1 MQNLSLDKQLL
12 IVLNEALDKRR
23 LIAISFSIISI
34 TILIVGLNWPKTYE
48 SSTTLLWNR
57 GDVLNPLLNDTA
69 VTGTEY
75 KQSIAKEIILSNK
88 NLKMLIE
95 ELGLN
100 YSLEGEKFTEREIEY
115 LKRGLRDNI
124 ILLSPKRNKKV
135 NTLKIS
141 YSSTIPEKAF
151 LVVSVISRLFIEERI
166 SNRKSDSSVAYN
178 FIDKQVNEYQVKLEE
193 ISKSIDEFKSQNIE
207 LQIDTTQSVNARV
220 NKLKDKI
227 KDTAQKIRE
236 EIIKKDSLTEQLVI
250 ESAKTT
256 AVEEVNIK
264 NERLLRLKDKLDT
277 LRLSYTEGYPDIVQI
292 KEQIKNLTRSI
303 EANESIQPGNAETLN
318 WDEGKFSSGVKVK
331 SQFYQQL
338 QQQLSAIKITLRTLV
353 ARKYEQEKQLA
364 LELDRSGEV
373 LLVFNRLEELSRD
386 YNVTKANYDNLIAK
400 REKAR
405 ISLSLEIEK
414 AGSLYQILE
423 PPVVPLIP
431 EGLRFWHFALGSV
444 IVGGAVP
451 LAIVFGL
458 LLVDPRIRHEDDIDF
473 GEAVPVIGVIPDFKT
488 GKDLKKQRLFTI
500 QAIMIFSFSLVVLF
514 SLALSRLFGVL

>member
-12 IVLNEALDKRR
+12 IALNEALDKKR
-23 LIAISFSIISI
+23 LIVISFSIISI
-34 TILIVGLNWPKTYE
+34 TILIVGLNSPKSYV

-57 GDVLNPLLNDTA
+57 DDVLKPLLKDTA
-69 VTGTEY
+69 VTSTES
-75 KQSIAKEIILSNK
+75 KQSVAKEIILSSK
-88 NLKMLIE
+88 NIQILIE
-95 ELGLN
+95 EAGLD
-100 YSLEGEKFTEREIEY
+100 YSLEGEKFSAREIEY
-115 LKRGLRDNI
+115 IKVSLRDKI
-124 ILLSPKRNKKV
+124 RLSSTI

-141 YSSTIPEKAF
+141 YKSISPEMAF

-178 FIDKQVNEYQVKLEE
+178 FIDKQVNQYQIKLEE
-193 ISKSIDEFKSQNIE
+193 ISKSIDEFKSQNFE
-207 LQIDTTQSVNARV
+207 LQIDTTQNVNARV
-220 NKLKDKI
+220 NNLKDKI

-236 EIIKKDSLTEQLVI
+236 EIIKKNSLTEQLVI
-250 ESAKTT
+250 ESADTT
-256 AVEEVNIK
+256 AVEKVNIK
-264 NERLLRLKDKLDT
+264 YERLLRLQDKLDT

-303 EANESIQPGNAETLN
+303 EANRSIQSGNAETLK

-386 YNVTKANYDNLIAK
+386 YNVTKANYDNLKAK

-414 AGSLYQILE
+414 AGSLYQIQE

-431 EGLRFWHFALGSV
+431 EGLRFLHFALGSV

-451 LAIVFGL
+451 LAIIFGL

-473 GEAVPVIGVIPDFKT
+473 GETFPVIGVIPEFKT
-488 GKDLKKQRLFTI
+488 GKDLKRQRLVTV
-500 QAIMIFSFSLVVLF
+500 QSIMIFSLSLVVLF
-514 SLALSRLFGVL
+514 SLALSRVFEVF